1 MSDAN
6 LQYCV
11 SGRDSTVQ
19 LLLIVLNIIFT
30 FITAIL
36 STIKLNA
43 RCPCMEFSSRPA
55 NAPST
60 PMPIALGGKT
70 DSAMA
75 PDGSLYLRKKLGP
88 AGQGAS
94 SSAVSVAMESA
105 ATPSCRPPP
114 V

>member
-1 MSDAN
+1 MSDGD

-11 SGRDSTVQ
+11 SGQSSTVQ

-36 STIKLNA
+36 STIKLRA

-55 NAPST
+55 NADST
-60 PMPIALGGKT
+60 PMPIAVAGKT
-70 DSAMA
+70 DSGVA
-75 PDGSLYLRKKLGP
+75 PDGALYLRKKIAGGLDMPSPSTLAKP
-88 AGQGAS
+88 A
-94 SSAVSVAMESA
+94 
-105 ATPSCRPPP
+105 P